1 METGTWQVQQ
11 FNRVRG
17 IQLKAFKYKKECRRQ
32 GAAYAMGVNHGDF
45 ISEFTKKKDGAIIIK
60 KEMLS
65 LDNPVLLFIE
75 GDYFVMKLQEITEYI
90 VRFMAWNITAAV
102 AGKIR
107 KKHSFFTE

>member
-17 IQLKAFKYKKECRRQ
+17 IQLKQFKYKKECRKQ
-32 GAAYAMGVNHGDF
+32 GAAWGMSVAHGDF

-65 LDNPVLLFIE
+65 IDDSVLLCIE
-75 GDYFVMKLQEITEYI
+75 GDYFVMKIQEITDYLI
-90 VRFMAWNITAAV
+90 RFMSWSITAAV

-107 KKHSFFTE
+107 KKKMFYTE